1 MIRISPSVASADPL
15 NLRGAAEYA
24 ECCGYEDLH
33 IDIEDGNFIPNI
45 TFGMRTVRALRGAT
59 RLPFSFHLM
68 VLRPE
73 AYLEEVMAVG
83 PSIVFAHAEALS
95 YPSNFA
101 GRLREAGVRPGIA
114 LNPKTPVEPLAYIL
128 QDLDGILVM
137 TSEPDGRG
145 QLFLPPVLE
154 KIRTVRR
161 LAPSV
166 EIWADG
172 GIRRPQLAELERLG
186 VRVAVMGRAVFEESE
201 LEEGAP

>member
-1 MIRISPSVASADPL
+1 MTRISPSVASADPL
-15 NLRGAAEYA
+15 NLRRAVEYA
-24 ECCGYEDLH
+24 ERCGYEDLH

-59 RLPFSFHLM
+59 HLPFSFHLM
-68 VLRPE
+68 VLHPE
-73 AYLEEVMAVG
+73 SYLEEVMALG
-83 PSIVFAHAEALS
+83 PSIVFAHVEALA
-95 YPSNFA
+95 YPSNFT
-101 GRLREAGVRPGIA
+101 GHMREAGVRSGLA

-145 QLFLPPVLE
+145 QLFLPQVLE

-172 GIRRPQLAELERLG
+172 GIRRSQLVELERLG
-186 VRVAVMGRAVFEESE
+186 VRVTVMGRAVFEGSE

>member
-1 MIRISPSVASADPL
+1 MTRISPSVASADPL
-15 NLRGAAEYA
+15 NLRRAVEYA
-24 ECCGYEDLH
+24 ERCGYEDLH

-59 RLPFSFHLM
+59 HLPFSFHLM
-68 VLRPE
+68 VLHPE
-73 AYLEEVMAVG
+73 SYLEEVMALG
-83 PSIVFAHAEALS
+83 PSIVFAHVEALA
-95 YPSNFA
+95 YPSNFT
-101 GRLREAGVRPGIA
+101 GHMREAGVRSGLA

-145 QLFLPPVLE
+145 QLFLPQVLE
-154 KIRTVRR
+154 KLRTVRR

-172 GIRRPQLAELERLG
+172 GIRRSQLVELERLG
-186 VRVAVMGRAVFEESE
+186 VRVAVMGRAVFEGSE

>member
-1 MIRISPSVASADPL
+1 MTRISPSVASADPL
-15 NLRGAAEYA
+15 NLRRAVEYA
-24 ECCGYEDLH
+24 ERCGYEDLH

-59 RLPFSFHLM
+59 HLPFSFHLM
-68 VLRPE
+68 VLHPE
-73 AYLEEVMAVG
+73 SYLEEVMALG
-83 PSIVFAHAEALS
+83 PSIVFAHVEALA
-95 YPSNFA
+95 YPSNFT
-101 GRLREAGVRPGIA
+101 GHMREAGVRSGLA

-145 QLFLPPVLE
+145 QLFLPQVLE

-172 GIRRPQLAELERLG
+172 GIRRSQLVELECLG
-186 VRVAVMGRAVFEESE
+186 VRVAVMGRAVFEGSE